1 MPTMSTDDVT
11 AGKRKPRVAI
21 IGAGA
26 AGMIMAIRL
35 QKAGFNDFVIY
46 EKGEEVGG
54 TWRENRYPGVAC
66 DVPAHHYAFTFEPNP
81 GWHSRLAGGAEI
93 QGYMKNVA
101 EKYGLRPHIVF
112 GQKITSAKFDGTR
125 WHINTEKGLVD
136 QADFLVAATG
146 PLHVPMIPD
155 FQGLDQFTGRYFHS
169 SQWPEDLD
177 AATLKGKRVGVIG
190 NGSSG
195 VQIVSGLAKIGA
207 DVTVFMR
214 TPQWVFPL
222 GNRFFGAAERALVKT
237 FPWIGRMAGGFF
249 KWFFEHVFAEA
260 VIHDGWQRKF
270 LSGQC
275 RRNLAGIKDPALKR
289 KLMPP
294 DQPMCRRM
302 VMSAE
307 FYPALQKSNTHL
319 VQEAIDHVESKGVVT
334 KDGRLHELDVLVLA
348 TGFWTRAYGRPL
360 ELVNEKGETLSD
372 AWKDKV
378 GAHLSI
384 HVPGFPNYMILG
396 GPHSPRGNFSAIA
409 YSEAIVDHIMKC
421 IEFSTQRGLRRI
433 TARQEA
439 MVEFQE
445 SIDAKLTGTIWI
457 TGCKSWY
464 LDDKGK
470 PENWTGTPGEFRELM
485 NAEINLAEFE
495 VA

>member
-1 MPTMSTDDVT
+1 MEGKNRVST
-11 AGKRKPRVAI
+11 GNKKPRVAI

-35 QKAGFNDFVIY
+35 QKAGYNDFVIY
-46 EKGEEVGG
+46 EKGEDVGG

-93 QGYMKNVA
+93 QSYMKSVA

-112 GQKITSAKFDGTR
+112 GQKITSAKFDGSR
-125 WHINTEKGLVD
+125 WHINTDKGLVD

-146 PLHVPMIPD
+146 PLHVPLIPD
-155 FQGLDQFTGRYFHS
+155 FKGLDQFEGKCFHS
-169 SQWPEDLD
+169 SDWPEGLD
-177 AATLKGKRVGVIG
+177 PATLKGKRVGVIG

-195 VQIVSGLAKIGA
+195 VQIVSSLAKLGA

-222 GNRFFGAAERALVKT
+222 GNRYFGAAERALVKT

-270 LSGQC
+270 LSSQC
-275 RRNLAGIKDPALKR
+275 RRNLASIKDPELKR
-289 KLMPP
+289 KLAPP
-294 DQPMCRRM
+294 DKPMCRRM
-302 VMSAE
+302 VMSAD

-319 VQEAIDHVESKGVVT
+319 VQEAIDRVESKGVVT
-334 KDGRLHELDVLVLA
+334 KDGKLHEFDVLVLA

-360 ELVNEKGETLSD
+360 ELINEQGKTLTE

-384 HVPGFPNYMILG
+384 HVPGFPNYLILG

-409 YSEAIVDHIMKC
+409 YSEAIVDHIMNC
-421 IEFSTQRGLRRI
+421 IELAARKGLRSI
-433 TARQEA
+433 TARPEA
-439 MVEFQE
+439 MVAFQE
-445 SIDAKLTGTIWI
+445 SIDARLKGTIWI

-464 LDDKGK
+464 LDENGK
-470 PENWTGTPGEFRELM
+470 PENWTGTPGEFRDLMRAELKM
-485 NAEINLAEFE
+485 SEFE